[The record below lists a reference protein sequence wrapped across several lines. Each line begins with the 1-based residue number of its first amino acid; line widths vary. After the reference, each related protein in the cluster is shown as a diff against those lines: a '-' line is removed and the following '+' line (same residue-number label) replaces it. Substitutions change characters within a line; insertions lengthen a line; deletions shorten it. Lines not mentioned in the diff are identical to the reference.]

1 LLDVAKAT
9 SKTEQS
15 FLDRLIQPIARY
27 LRDTRAELRKVTWPS
42 REEAWHLTLIVLGAT
57 AGMSIILGA
66 SDFIFSRVMGGVV
79 TANLIWIAVGVVV
92 VIGGTAAIYLI
103 ERE

>member
-1 LLDVAKAT
+1 MAKLT

-15 FLDRLIQPIARY
+15 LYMRVIEPITRY
-27 LRDTRAELRKVTWPS
+27 FRETRAELRKVTWPD

-57 AGMSIILGA
+57 VGMSLILGA
-66 SDFIFSRVMGGVV
+66 SDLLFSEVMRGILV
-79 TANLIWIAVGVVV
+79 TNILWFGIGALV
-92 VIGGTAAIYLI
+92 VIGGVAAIYFI